1 MEGGSVGRAAM
12 VWPVSVAGDTF
23 IFYPMPQ
30 ERNEVMVGSS
40 SPPIRRRAPH
50 CIEGSGDSRAPRA
63 PLQMFVAGALHQR
76 EGAVNFVV
84 EMAAAI
90 PQH

>member
-1 MEGGSVGRAAM
+1 MR
-12 VWPVSVAGDTF
+12 WPVSVAGDTF

-30 ERNEVMVGSS
+30 VHLRQ
-40 SPPIRRRAPH
+40 
-50 CIEGSGDSRAPRA
+50 SGAALLTASKAVVTARLRA
-63 PLQMFVAGALHQR
+63 PLQIFLAGALHQR

-84 EMAAAI
+84 ETAAAI

>member
-1 MEGGSVGRAAM
+1 MVKQGGRCRWQVTHM
-12 VWPVSVAGDTF
+12 FF
-23 IFYPMPQ
+23 IQ
-30 ERNEVMVGSS
+30 CLKSRNEVMVGSS
-40 SPPIRRRAPH
+40 SPPVRRRAPH